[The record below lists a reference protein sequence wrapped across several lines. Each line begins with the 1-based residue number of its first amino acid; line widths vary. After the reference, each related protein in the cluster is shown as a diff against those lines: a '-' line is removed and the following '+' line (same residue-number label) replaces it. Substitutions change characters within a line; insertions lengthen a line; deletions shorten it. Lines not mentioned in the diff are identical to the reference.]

1 MSDDVETLTLEER
14 KNAVQTQLIKVF
26 GEKSSDMQKDYVD
39 TIWSQVIALKIAIS
53 ILISIIKP
61 NTP

>member
-26 GEKSSDMQKDYVD
+26 GQKSSDMQKDYVD

-53 ILISIIKP
+53 ILISIIKQ
-61 NTP
+61 NN

>member
-26 GEKSSDMQKDYVD
+26 GEKSSDMEKDYVD
-39 TIWSQVIALKIAIS
+39 TIWSQVIALKLQFPS
-53 ILISIIKP
+53 
-61 NTP
+61 

>member
-26 GEKSSDMQKDYVD
+26 GEKSSDMQNDYVD

-61 NTP
+61 NT

>member
-61 NTP
+61 NT

>member
-26 GEKSSDMQKDYVD
+26 GENEKYQHKCRKQTSKRSLLMKQ
-39 TIWSQVIALKIAIS
+39 
-53 ILISIIKP
+53 
-61 NTP
+61 

>member
-26 GEKSSDMQKDYVD
+26 GQKSSDMQKDYVD
-39 TIWSQVIALKIAIS
+39 TIWSQVIALNIAIS

-61 NTP
+61 NT

>member
-26 GEKSSDMQKDYVD
+26 GEKSSDMQNDYVD

-53 ILISIIKP
+53 ILH
-61 NTP
+61 NFNN